1 MQIWQDIPSERGNY
15 MKKNRFGS
23 IGAFQM
29 AQMNKVCKVMRQ
41 DTLKKLRNM
50 NVNYEISSRDKSD
63 EYREHSKTILRG

>member
-15 MKKNRFGS
+15 MKKYRFGS

-29 AQMNKVCKVMRQ
+29 SQMNKVCEVMRQ

-50 NVNYEISSRDKSD
+50 NVTYKISSRSRNDRH
-63 EYREHSKTILRG
+63 REHSETILRG